1 MAGFGSGPYG
11 AGLFGKDYALIT
23 AAVAISAT
31 STAAVDT
38 VYVIDAAAAITAA
51 ASVAGDGY
59 AAQHIASA
67 IPSSSM
73 MAISI
78 RFKWVDDAADAL
90 TWADD
95 SAATTTWTDDS
106 AASGSWTEAA

>member
-51 ASVAGDGY
+51 ASVAVDGY

-78 RFKWVDDAADAL
+78 RFKW
-90 TWADD
+90 ADD